1 MELNNGIDIIEQ
13 RLADY
18 DISILNILLS
28 DRTTGRN
35 IIWATDD
42 YAYMGAGFDAHNE
55 ILANLIVGQ
64 NTQLIQPR
72 IAKAQS
78 DQVNR
83 TRNKAEVFT
92 PAWICNAQNN
102 LIDEAWFGQKNVFNT
117 MHGEIW
123 NATTTNIVFPAE
135 KEKSW
140 KAYVDANRLEISCG
154 EAPYLVS
161 RYDAAT
167 GKMIPLTERI
177 GLLDRK
183 LRVANENCDDE
194 TQWFQWTQRAF
205 QSIYGY
211 EYQGDNLLLARE
223 NLLYTFID
231 NLRFKFDREPSHKEL
246 KTIATII
253 SWNLWQMDGMTFTVP
268 YGIVQEN
275 SDQLSIFD
283 MLESDVSELEAQQFT
298 NPCRIKDWRSKVILE
313 YQSLV
318 EVNHNA

>member
-1 MELNNGIDIIEQ
+1 MELNNGIDIVEQ
-13 RLADY
+13 RLADF

-28 DRTTGRN
+28 DRTTGKN

-42 YAYMGAGFDAHNE
+42 YAYIGAGFDAHNE
-55 ILANLIVGQ
+55 ILADLIVGQ

-72 IAKAQS
+72 TAKAQS

-123 NATTTNIVFPAE
+123 NATTTNIVFPAV

-167 GKMIPLTERI
+167 GTTIPLTERI

-183 LRVANENCDDE
+183 LRVVNENCDDE

-205 QSIYGY
+205 QSVYGY

-268 YGIVQEN
+268 YGSVPEN
-275 SDQLSIFD
+275 SEQLSIFD
-283 MLESDVSELEAQQFT
+283 MLESEASESEERQFS
-298 NPCRIKDWRSKVILE
+298 NLCRIKDWRSKVILA
-313 YQSLV
+313 YKSLV

>member
-1 MELNNGIDIIEQ
+1 MELNNGIDIVEQ

-55 ILANLIVGQ
+55 ILADLIVGQ

-72 IAKAQS
+72 TAKAQS

-167 GKMIPLTERI
+167 GKIIPLYDRI

-183 LRVANENCDDE
+183 MRIVNENCHDE

-205 QSIYGY
+205 QSVYGY

-253 SWNLWQMDGMTFTVP
+253 SWNLWQMDGMTFTIP
-268 YGIVQEN
+268 YGEVQEN
-275 SDQLSIFD
+275 NEQLNFFD
-283 MLESDVSELEAQQFT
+283 MLDSNLPESTPQQFSS
-298 NPCRIKDWRSKVILE
+298 PCRIKDWRSKVILE
-313 YQSLV
+313 YKSLM

>member
-1 MELNNGIDIIEQ
+1 MELNNGIDIVEQ

-72 IAKAQS
+72 IEKAQS

-117 MHGEIW
+117 MHGEMW
-123 NATTTNIVFPAE
+123 NTATTTIVFPAV

-183 LRVANENCDDE
+183 LRVVNENCDDE
-194 TQWFQWTQRAF
+194 TQWFQ
-205 QSIYGY
+205 
-211 EYQGDNLLLARE
+211 
-223 NLLYTFID
+223 
-231 NLRFKFDREPSHKEL
+231 
-246 KTIATII
+246 
-253 SWNLWQMDGMTFTVP
+253 
-268 YGIVQEN
+268 
-275 SDQLSIFD
+275 LSLIH
-283 MLESDVSELEAQQFT
+283 
-298 NPCRIKDWRSKVILE
+298 I
-313 YQSLV
+313 
-318 EVNHNA
+318 